1 MADNE
6 VMADEANQ
14 DQAGE
19 VALAEAGGADR
30 LDLNV
35 DIKDVGP
42 CKKHISVTV
51 SAGDIEQLRND
62 TISDLSRET
71 AVPGFRAGKVPER
84 LLAKRF
90 RKEIADQLKQKLLL
104 QSLEQVS
111 EENGLDPINEP
122 ELDVENLEV
131 PEDGD
136 FEYEFEVE
144 VRPTFELPDYSGIT
158 IRRPIREISDDDVTQ
173 ARERFLSQYA
183 QVAPYDGA
191 AEAGDYVVCNLEFT
205 HNGEVIRE
213 MEEVTLRLRPTL
225 RFWDAE
231 VVGFDKLLDGA
242 KPDDERET
250 EVAISKEAT
259 DVEMRAEKVQI
270 KFKVLDVKRVELPE
284 LDEAMLGRIGAES
297 VDQLN
302 EMLKESLDRQVSYEQ
317 RQKTRE
323 QVLEK
328 ITESADWDLPEGLV
342 RKHVDNA
349 LRREILEM
357 QQAGF
362 SRQQIMAR
370 ESQIRQQSLSTTQ
383 QALKEHFV
391 LDKIATVEDI
401 ECTGDDIATEI
412 YYMAMQQGENPRKLR
427 SRLVKNGMIE
437 NLEAQIRER
446 KAVDFILS
454 KATFEDVEMEDLLS
468 DSVETVNRSI
478 TSSIQDTEVNA
489 DEESAESED

>member
-1 MADNE
+1 VADNE
-6 VMADEANQ
+6 VVADDANQ

-19 VALAEAGGADR
+19 VALADAGNADR
-30 LDLNV
+30 LDLKV

-51 SAGDIEQLRND
+51 SADDIEQLRND
-62 TISDLSRET
+62 TISDLSKET

-111 EENGLDPINEP
+111 EDNGLDPINEP

-131 PEDGD
+131 PENGD

-158 IRRPIREISDDDVTQ
+158 IRRPTREIGDEDVVQ

-183 QVAPYDGA
+183 QIVPYEGE
-191 AEAGDYVVCNLEFT
+191 AEAGDYVVCDLTFT
-205 HNGEVIRE
+205 HNGETIRE
-213 MEEVTLRLRPTL
+213 MEEVQLRLRPTL

-231 VVGFDKLLDGA
+231 VVGFDKLMAGA
-242 KPDDERET
+242 KEGDERET
-250 EVAISKEAT
+250 EVAISREAT
-259 DVEMRAEKVQI
+259 EVEMRAEKVQI

-284 LDEAMLGRIGAES
+284 LDDTMLSRVGAES
-297 VDQLN
+297 AEQLGDL
-302 EMLKESLDRQVSYEQ
+302 LKESLERQVSYEQ

-328 ITESADWDLPEGLV
+328 ITESATWELPEGLV

-362 SRQQIMAR
+362 SREQIMAR

-401 ECTGDDIATEI
+401 ECTSDDIATEI

-427 SRLVKNGMIE
+427 SRLVKSGMIE

-446 KAVDFILS
+446 KAVDSILS

-468 DSVETVNRSI
+468 DSVETINRSI
-478 TSSIQDTEVNA
+478 TSSIQDTDASVDEDA
-489 DEESAESED
+489 DESED